1 MTTTTTTPTFTDEQ
15 TALAA
20 DLYHRYWG
28 DVFHQRGGHDAH
40 LPDGDHFLWAYEQG
54 LAAQPGWREI
64 TSDEITKGMRVWMV
78 VTRGDRIG
86 TFEGIADRED
96 GGGGWCTAR
105 GWYLN
110 TDDSDAR
117 FFTPCVDGPP
127 RELSPGEVGE
137 LPAGARFQLITTYRM
152 GDRWEPEGDPTYR
165 LLSLPEQPT
174 PDPVLVDL
182 IGPEHALKIAK
193 AGLVCEPRARQ

>member
-64 TSDEITKGMRVWMV
+64 TYDEITEGMALRVMVPRDGRTITYEGVADHEDSGDWITAKGR
-78 VTRGDRIG
+78 
-86 TFEGIADRED
+86 
-96 GGGGWCTAR
+96 
-105 GWYLN
+105 YLN
-110 TDDSDAR
+110 TDVSSAR
-117 FFTPCVDGPP
+117 IFTPCADGLP
-127 RELSPGEVGE
+127 RDLRAGEASD
-137 LPAGARFQLITTYRM
+137 LPAGACFQKITTYRM
-152 GDRWEPEGDPTYR
+152 GDRWEQEGDSTYR
-165 LLSLPEQPT
+165 LLSLPEQPA
-174 PDPVLVDL
+174 PDPVLVEL
-182 IGPEHALKIAK
+182 IGPENALKIAK